1 MRVQLDGNEI
11 ICTDAGRGLPLLFV
25 HGFPLSRRVWT
36 HQVAAFAPAHRV
48 LAPDL
53 RGLGESPLGTGEV
66 SIAAYADDLAA
77 LVRRLDTGP
86 VVLAGHS
93 MGGYVA
99 LAFARAHPE
108 LLRGLVLVAT
118 RAVPDSPEAAAGR
131 RATAAEVERDGMRG
145 LATRMASQLLAPEPD
160 DPELRAEITA
170 LIAAS
175 APAGVVAALHA
186 MAARPDASPLLPTL
200 RVPTLVITGDADSLI
215 PRAADVCLK
224 EGRPLLL
231 AVRETPL
238 HSGHLEL
245 MGRAARAGAIIF
257 PPVPAFYHRPTSLDD
272 VINQTVNRVLDQFD
286 IELPEDLFTRWQGA

>member
-11 ICTDAGRGLPLLFV
+11 ACTHAGRGLPLLFV
-25 HGFPLSRRVWT
+25 HGFPLSRRVWA

-53 RGLGESPLGTGEV
+53 RGLGESPLGTGEI
-66 SIAAYADDLAA
+66 SIAADADDLAA

-131 RATAAEVERDGMRG
+131 RATAAEVERDGMHG
-145 LATRMASQLLAPEPD
+145 LAARMASQLLAPEPD
-160 DPELRAEITA
+160 DPELRDEITA

-186 MAARPDASPLLPTL
+186 MAARPDATPLLPTL

-215 PRAADVCLK
+215 PPAESERMAAAIPGAELVTIP
-224 EGRPLLL
+224 G
-231 AVRETPL
+231 A
-238 HSGHLEL
+238 GHLVAHERPAAFN
-245 MGRAARAGAIIF
+245 RALAGWLSRAGLA
-257 PPVPAFYHRPTSLDD
+257 
-272 VINQTVNRVLDQFD
+272 
-286 IELPEDLFTRWQGA
+286 

>member
-1 MRVQLDGNEI
+1 MTPEREGPDSDRRDEESNMRVQLDGNEI
-11 ICTDAGRGLPLLFV
+11 ACTDAGRALPLLFV
-25 HGFPLSRRVWT
+25 HGFPLSRRVWA

-53 RGLGESPLGTGEV
+53 RGLGESPLGTGEI

-77 LVRRLDTGP
+77 LVHRLDTGP

-145 LATRMASQLLAPEPD
+145 LAARMASQLLAPEPD
-160 DPELRAEITA
+160 DPGLRAEITA

-186 MAARPDASPLLPTL
+186 MAVRPDATPLLPTL

-215 PRAADVCLK
+215 PPAESERMAAAIPGAELVTIP
-224 EGRPLLL
+224 G
-231 AVRETPL
+231 A
-238 HSGHLEL
+238 GHLVAHERPAAFN
-245 MGRAARAGAIIF
+245 RALAGWLSRAGLA
-257 PPVPAFYHRPTSLDD
+257 
-272 VINQTVNRVLDQFD
+272 
-286 IELPEDLFTRWQGA
+286 

>member
-1 MRVQLDGNEI
+1 MRVQLDGYEI
-11 ICTDAGRGLPLLFV
+11 ACTDAGRGLPLLFV
-25 HGFPLSRRVWT
+25 HGFPLSRRVWA

-53 RGLGESPLGTGEV
+53 RGLGESPLGTGEI

-99 LAFARAHPE
+99 LAFTRAHPE

-131 RATAAEVERDGMRG
+131 RTTAAEVERDGMRG
-145 LATRMASQLLAPEPD
+145 LAARMASQLLAPEPD
-160 DPELRAEITA
+160 DPELRDEITA

-186 MAARPDASPLLPTL
+186 MAARPDATPLLPTL

-215 PRAADVCLK
+215 PPAESERMAAAIPGAELVTIP
-224 EGRPLLL
+224 G
-231 AVRETPL
+231 A
-238 HSGHLEL
+238 GHLVAHERPAAFN
-245 MGRAARAGAIIF
+245 RALAGWLSRAGLA
-257 PPVPAFYHRPTSLDD
+257 
-272 VINQTVNRVLDQFD
+272 
-286 IELPEDLFTRWQGA
+286 